1 MGYLVTRGP
10 GGNAAYSGT
19 QYANPSA
26 GTRRV
31 CIRTGTGVNDVIKYG
46 LTTNSSASAYCGMR
60 MRVEG
65 GVAYIGRSETR
76 STTSVSSRVIT
87 TSMSVTSNTTV
98 QTTKSST
105 VSKTTTIRTITS
117 SQSTKSTTI
126 STTNQSGYYTT
137 LTRVSSR
144 SGSMI
149 TQSHTIS
156 RSTQTTSSTY
166 CKSAS
171 QVSGYVSSYVSTSL
185 NTHNTSLTYAAGMSS
200 SKSTTTYNGSGTR
213 FENGFT
219 SYKYSFYTKTSQV
232 SGGAYRNQYI
242 TSGFASS
249 ITFGE
254 YKMTTSVVA
263 TIWSK
268 VYTTSSVSAT
278 ANSTHTSSYSGTV
291 STNAT
296 SSVSTALDS
305 SIQSTTSV
313 SSSSNVTKTEAVT
326 KSFVTDNFN
335 I

>member
-1 MGYLVTRGP
+1 MGYLVTRGT

-200 SKSTTTYNGSGTR
+200 SKSTTTY
-213 FENGFT
+213 
-219 SYKYSFYTKTSQV
+219 KYSFYTKTSQV
-232 SGGAYRNQYI
+232 SGGAYRTQYI